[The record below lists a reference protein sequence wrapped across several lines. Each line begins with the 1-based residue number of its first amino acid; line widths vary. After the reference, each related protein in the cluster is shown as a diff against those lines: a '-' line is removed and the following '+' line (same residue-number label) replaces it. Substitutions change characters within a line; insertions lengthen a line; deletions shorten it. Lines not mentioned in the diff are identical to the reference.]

1 MAVKD
6 TASAL
11 RVIKGKREL
20 SARAA
25 GAGAGAGSLELNAR
39 NKNTVEVLVCWLA
52 VLDRPASE
60 SANTYTCSVCAG
72 NSSVLLS
79 DSPSSV

>member
-25 GAGAGAGSLELNAR
+25 GAGAGAGGGESEAELSR
-39 NKNTVEVLVCWLA
+39 RHKEVLRMLKKLKEDEKVTLNF
-52 VLDRPASE
+52 REEPAP
-60 SANTYTCSVCAG
+60 
-72 NSSVLLS
+72 
-79 DSPSSV
+79 SP